1 MLSEHA
7 SEILNYHFR
16 DEAILV
22 EALTHASC
30 ADHRL
35 NSNERLEFLGD
46 AILGFLVCEYLYEN
60 FPNLLEGDLTKI
72 KSTVVSRRVCA
83 RVSEQ
88 LDLCALLSLGK
99 GMTTRPEI
107 PSSVAAAVF
116 ESVIGAIYLDGGI
129 DPARRFV
136 MSYLPPI
143 IEEAAD
149 SAHFRNFKSLLQQ
162 FAQKHLPINPSYV
175 VLDEKGPD
183 HAKAFEVCVEL
194 DDRRFAS
201 AWARSKKEAEQ
212 QAALHALEELELIRR
227 AEDGTIEVVGPLA
240 KSAIEIG
247 NATDDPEADAVID

>member
-1 MLSEHA
+1 MLNEHA
-7 SEILNYHFR
+7 AEILDYRFR
-16 DEAILV
+16 EEAILI

-30 ADHRL
+30 ADHRV

-88 LDLCALLSLGK
+88 LDLCTLLSLGK

-116 ESVIGAIYLDGGI
+116 ESVIGAIYLDGGL
-129 DPARRFV
+129 DAARGFV

-149 SAHFRNFKSLLQQ
+149 SAHYRNFKSLLQQ
-162 FAQKHLPINPSYV
+162 FAQKHLPVNPSYV

-194 DDRRFAS
+194 DGRRFES

-227 AEDGTIEVVGPLA
+227 AEDGAIEIVGPLA
-240 KSAIEIG
+240 KSAV
-247 NATDDPEADAVID
+247 AVDDVSTDSETDALAD